1 MREAQARQDSYI
13 GVEHIALGLVA
24 IDSGLVPPILTAL
37 GASATTL
44 RAAVL
49 DRYRQA
55 G

>member
-1 MREAQARQDSYI
+1 MKARHDDHI